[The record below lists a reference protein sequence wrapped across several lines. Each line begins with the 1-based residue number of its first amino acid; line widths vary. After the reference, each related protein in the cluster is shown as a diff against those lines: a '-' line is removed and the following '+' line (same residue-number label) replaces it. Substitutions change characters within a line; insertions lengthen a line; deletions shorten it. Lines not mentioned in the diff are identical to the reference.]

1 CLTLHPIVLLHCQ
14 IKFGNHFHK
23 DNHLFFTIPSHTE
36 KGKQPWSHFP
46 FISSV
51 SYHQKFVSIIFFL
64 VLSVSAMY
72 GFIVS

>member
-1 CLTLHPIVLLHCQ
+1 MHHCVSFTYAKAFYD
-14 IKFGNHFHK
+14 IEKRETSLE
-23 DNHLFFTIPSHTE
+23 LFPLN
-36 KGKQPWSHFP
+36 
-46 FISSV
+46 SSV